1 MRTASPW
8 WASLVFGFGLLSIFI
23 GERLFGYIGAA
34 RVFFTGVLGLVP
46 LIGVTALRLWTT
58 LQTSGH
64 RRNIERALL
73 LCHAGTLLALLLYA
87 LTTKWGIGTF
97 GIKNVARWDG
107 ALTVLYAILVVA
119 SVTPVILI
127 ESSLGSARRTSIDL
141 GAGETDAGLDYFR
154 VREVGWSGLTV
165 AFALSLLFVTCQ
177 VAKER
182 NVSRDVSYFKTS
194 APGESTVNIVTA
206 STEPINVHLFF
217 PEANEVKEQ
226 VLTYFERLKSDAGKV
241 VIESHDR
248 MADTSLATKYKVGK
262 DGVVV
267 IAKGTADKE
276 KNYTIELD
284 TDYEKMR
291 RATGAGAKLRN
302 FDKEVNSILMKLVRE
317 KRKAYLTVGHGEYT
331 DPSSIPEDKKR
342 LERRST
348 EFKRVIGAL
357 NYELKDLSLLDLA
370 KDVPDD
376 ATIVIVADP
385 MIPLQAAEWSALERY
400 LDRGGRLMVM
410 LDPQGETAMGSLEGR
425 LGVKAAAGHL
435 TDDREFMPQTG
446 RISDRQF
453 VISNQFS
460 AHASTTALSRSG
472 GRPFV
477 MIDSGALEE
486 IPFTA
491 KGEAP
496 KKTITIRSMES
507 SWLDQPQPPPD
518 QPQAKPQQNFSLD
531 GAEKRQRWSLAA
543 AIEGPKVGGKDG
555 FRALVFSDVDLFVD
569 ITIAGAGGRAAPFML
584 SGPLLGDSIR
594 WLGGEEVF
602 AGEVVSEDDKKVEH
616 TKNQDVVWF
625 TITIVGV
632 PLLVLGLGLFGTL
645 SRRSRRK
652 QTTTEEVTP

>member
-1 MRTASPW
+1 MAMRTASPW
-8 WASLVFGFGLLSIFI
+8 WASLVFGFGLLSMFI
-23 GERLFGYIGAA
+23 GERLFGHLGAA
-34 RVFFTGVLGLVP
+34 RVFFTGILGLVP
-46 LIGVTALRLWTT
+46 IVGVTALRLWTT
-58 LQTSGH
+58 LQTTGY

-73 LCHAGTLLALLLYA
+73 VCHAGTLLALALYA
-87 LTTKWGIGTF
+87 LTTKWGIDAF
-97 GIKNVARWDG
+97 GIRNVARWTG

-119 SVTPVILI
+119 SVIPVILI
-127 ESSLGSARRTSIDL
+127 ESSLGSARRTNIDL
-141 GAGETDAGLDYFR
+141 GGGETDAGLDYFR

-194 APGESTVNIVTA
+194 APGESTVNIVSA

-217 PEANEVKEQ
+217 PETNEVKEQ
-226 VLTYFERLKSDAGKV
+226 VLTYFERLKADGKNV
-241 VIESHDR
+241 TIETHDR
-248 MADTSLATKYKVGK
+248 LADTSLATKYKVGK

-267 IAKGTADKE
+267 IAKGAGDKE
-276 KNYTIELD
+276 KNYSIELD

-317 KRKAYLTVGHGEYT
+317 KRKAYLTIGHGEFT
-331 DPSSIPEDKKR
+331 DPSSIPEDRKR
-342 LERRST
+342 LERRSS
-348 EFKRVIGAL
+348 ELKRVIGAL

-370 KDVPDD
+370 KEIPDD

-385 MIPLQAAEWSALERY
+385 MVPLQEAEWKTLERY
-400 LDRGGRLMVM
+400 LDRGGRVMVM
-410 LDPQGETAMGSLEGR
+410 LDPQGETAMGTLEGR
-425 LGVKAAAGHL
+425 LGVKMSPGHL
-435 TDDREFMPQTG
+435 LDDREFMPQTG
-446 RISDRQF
+446 RMSDRQF
-453 VISNQFS
+453 AITNQFS

-486 IPFTA
+486 IPFTS

-496 KKTITIRSMES
+496 KKTITIRSMET
-507 SWLDQPQPPPD
+507 SWLDLDQPQ
-518 QPQAKPQQNFSLD
+518 NFNFD
-531 GAEKRQRWSLAA
+531 APAEKRQRWPLAA
-543 AIEGPKVGGKDG
+543 AVEGPKLGGKDG

-584 SGPLLGDSIR
+584 SGPLLADSIR

-616 TKNQDVVWF
+616 TKNEDAVWF

-632 PLLVLGLGLFGTL
+632 PLLVLGLGLYGTL
-645 SRRSRRK
+645 GRRGRRK
-652 QTTTEEVTP
+652 PTKTEEVTP

>member
-1 MRTASPW
+1 MAMRTASPW
-8 WASLVFGFGLLSIFI
+8 WASLVFGFGLLSIFL
-23 GERLFGYIGAA
+23 GERLFGHVSAA
-34 RVFFTGVLGLVP
+34 RVFFTGILGLVP
-46 LIGVTALRLWTT
+46 IIAVTALRLWTT
-58 LQTSGH
+58 LQTTGH
-64 RRNIERALL
+64 RRNIERSLL
-73 LCHAGTLLALLLYA
+73 LCHAGTLVALVLYA
-87 LTTKWGIGTF
+87 LTTKWGIGTL

-107 ALTVLYAILVVA
+107 AITVLYAVVMVA
-119 SVTPVILI
+119 SIIPVILI
-127 ESSLGSARRTSIDL
+127 ESSLGSARRTGIEL
-141 GAGETDAGLDYFR
+141 GSGETDAGLDYFR

-194 APGESTVNIVTA
+194 APGESTVNIVKA
-206 STEPINVHLFF
+206 STEAVTVHLFF
-217 PEANEVKEQ
+217 PETNEVKEQ
-226 VLTYFERLKSDAGKV
+226 VLTYFERLKSDSGKL

-248 MADTSLATKYKVGK
+248 LAETGLATKYKVGK
-262 DGVVV
+262 DGVIV
-267 IAKGTADKE
+267 IAKGAGDKE

-284 TDYEKMR
+284 TDYDKMR

-317 KRKAYLTVGHGEYT
+317 KRKAYLTVGHGEFT

-370 KDVPDD
+370 KDVPED
-376 ATIVIVADP
+376 ATVVIVADP
-385 MIPLQAAEWSALERY
+385 MIPLQPAEWSSLDRF
-400 LDRGGRLMVM
+400 LDRGGRVMVM
-410 LDPQGETAMGSLEGR
+410 LDPTGEGSMGSLEGR
-425 LGVKAAAGHL
+425 LGVKMSAGHL
-435 TDDREFMPQTG
+435 IDDREYMPQTG
-446 RISDRQF
+446 RMSDRQF
-453 VISNQFS
+453 VITNQFS
-460 AHASTTALSRSG
+460 AHSSTTALSRSG

-486 IPFTA
+486 IPFTS

-507 SWLDQPQPPPD
+507 SWLDLN
-518 QPQAKPQQNFSLD
+518 QQNFNLD
-531 GAEKRQRWSLAA
+531 APDEKRQRWPLAA

-569 ITIAGAGGRAAPFML
+569 ITIAGAGGRASPFML
-584 SGPLLGDSIR
+584 SGPLLADSIR
-594 WLGGEEVF
+594 WLGGEEQFV
-602 AGEVVSEDDKKVEH
+602 GDIVSEDDKKVEH
-616 TKNQDVVWF
+616 TKNEDALWF

-632 PLLVLGLGLFGTL
+632 PLLVLGLGLFGTMG
-645 SRRSRRK
+645 RRSRRK
-652 QTTTEEVTP
+652 RTTTEEVTP